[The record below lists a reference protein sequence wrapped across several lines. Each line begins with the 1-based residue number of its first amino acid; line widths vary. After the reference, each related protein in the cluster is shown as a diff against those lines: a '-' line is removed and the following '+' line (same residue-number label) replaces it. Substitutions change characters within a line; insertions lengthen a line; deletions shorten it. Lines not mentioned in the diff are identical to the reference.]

1 LGYLNR
7 LKGFDD
13 NISLEFAQNFHNL
26 EEQKYSTTIKVL
38 WIKFNEPILVSVAR
52 LLFGFPWDKEERK
65 LALYA
70 KKYFLET
77 YENMEE
83 TNNGVKRE
91 TLPSPW
97 DEVTM

>member
-26 EEQKYSTTIKVL
+26 EEQEYSTTVKGL
-38 WIKFNEPILVSVAR
+38 WIKFNEPILVSIKI
-52 LLFGFPWDKEERK
+52 LLFGFPWDKDERK

-70 KKYFLET
+70 KKYFFET

-83 TNNGVKRE
+83 TKNGVKRE

>member
-1 LGYLNR
+1 LGHLNR

-26 EEQKYSTTIKVL
+26 EGQEYSTTVKGL
-38 WIKFNEPILVSVAR
+38 WIKFNEPILVSVTR
-52 LLFGFPWDKEERK
+52 LLVGFPWDKEETK

-77 YENMEE
+77 YEKMEE
-83 TNNGVKRE
+83 TKNGVKR
-91 TLPSPW
+91 
-97 DEVTM
+97 